1 MRSETAGR
9 LAPLLAALA
18 MLGPFSIDTFF
29 PAFRAMGADFGVS
42 AVAMQQTISV
52 YLIAYAGMSLFH
64 GPISDAYG
72 RRRPI
77 IAFTLLFA
85 LASAGCALA
94 PSFHSLLAFRALQG
108 IAAGAGLIVGR
119 AIIRDRFAGLD
130 AQRLMSHI
138 TLIFGVAPALAPV
151 VGGWLLGLGGWRSL
165 FALLAGFSVLLS
177 LWCLLALPETHPGA
191 ARSPL
196 AAGPLA
202 RIYGQMLR
210 DRLTRRLIL
219 ASMFNFG
226 ALFLYIASAPALI
239 LDVLQLSERQFAWLF
254 VPAIGGMMTGAL
266 LSGRLAGRRSPIQTI
281 ELAYRLMAL
290 GSVCNLAVAL
300 LLPPGLPWTVLPI
313 AVVGIGIACA
323 FPTLAL
329 LLLDRYPLHRGAA
342 SSLQAAFTLLFNA
355 LIAGVLAPLV
365 AHQPLA
371 LASGA
376 AALSLLG
383 FLVWRLARALVPAG

>member
-1 MRSETAGR
+1 MRAATARR

-29 PAFRAMGADFGVS
+29 PAFRAMGLDLGVS
-42 AVAMQQTISV
+42 PAAMQQTISV
-52 YLIAYAGMSLFH
+52 YLAAYALMSLFH
-64 GPISDAYG
+64 GPIADAYG

-85 LASAGCALA
+85 LASAGCAYA
-94 PSFHSLLAFRALQG
+94 PDFHSLLAFRALQG

-119 AIIRDRFAGLD
+119 AIIRDRFAGPD
-130 AQRLMSHI
+130 AQRLMSNI
-138 TLIFGVAPALAPV
+138 TLIFGIAPALAPV

-177 LWCLLALPETHPGA
+177 LWCLLALPETHPSS
-191 ARSPL
+191 ARSPF
-196 AAGPLA
+196 AARPLA
-202 RIYGQMLR
+202 QIYGQMLR
-210 DRLTRRLIL
+210 DPLTRRLTL
-219 ASMFNFG
+219 VTMFNFG

-239 LDVLQLSERQFAWLF
+239 LDVLKLSEREFAWLF

-266 LSGRLAGRRSPIQTI
+266 LSGRLAGRRTPAQTV
-281 ELAYRLMAL
+281 ELAYRLMAV
-290 GSVCNLAVAL
+290 GTACNLGAAL

-313 AVVGIGIACA
+313 GLVGVGISCA

-329 LLLDRYPLHRGAA
+329 LLLDRYPAHRGAA
-342 SSLQAAFTLLFNA
+342 SSLQASFMLLFNA

-365 AHQPLA
+365 AHHPLA
-371 LASGA
+371 LAGGA
-376 AALSLLG
+376 ATLSLLG
-383 FLVWRLARALVPAG
+383 FLVWRTARGLLPAV

>member
-1 MRSETAGR
+1 
-9 LAPLLAALA
+9 

-42 AVAMQQTISV
+42 AAAMQQTISV

-94 PSFHSLLAFRALQG
+94 PSFHGLLAFRALQG
-108 IAAGAGLIVGR
+108 VAAGAGLIVGR
-119 AIIRDRFAGLD
+119 AIIRDRFAGPD

-165 FALLAGFSVLLS
+165 FALLAAFSVLVA
-177 LWCLLALPETHPGA
+177 LWCLLALPETHPA
-191 ARSPL
+191 KARSPF
-196 AAGPLA
+196 AARPLA
-202 RIYGQMLR
+202 RLYGRMLR

-219 ASMFNFG
+219 ATMFNFG

-239 LDVLQLSERQFAWLF
+239 LDVLQLNERQFAWLF

-266 LSGRLAGRRSPIQTI
+266 LSGRLAGRRTPIQTVG
-281 ELAYRLMAL
+281 LAYRLMAL
-290 GSVCNLAVAL
+290 GTVVNLGVAL
-300 LLPPGLPWTVLPI
+300 LLAPGLPWTVLPI
-313 AVVGIGIACA
+313 GLVGIGISCA

-329 LLLDRYPLHRGAA
+329 LLLDRYPDHRGAA
-342 SSLQAAFTLLFNA
+342 SSLQAFFMLLFNA
-355 LIAGVLAPLV
+355 MTAGLLAPLL
-365 AHQPLA
+365 AHHPLA
-371 LASGA
+371 LAGAA

-383 FLVWRLARALVPAG
+383 FMVWRMALGLLPPA

>member
-1 MRSETAGR
+1 MRAATARR

-42 AVAMQQTISV
+42 AAAMQQTISV
-52 YLIAYAGMSLFH
+52 YLAAYAGMSLFH
-64 GPISDAYG
+64 GPIADAYG
-72 RRRPI
+72 RRLPI

-85 LASAGCALA
+85 IASAGCAFA
-94 PSFHSLLAFRALQG
+94 PDFHSLLAFRALQG

-119 AIIRDRFAGLD
+119 AIIRDRFAGPD

-151 VGGWLLGLGGWRSL
+151 IGGWLLGLGGWRSL
-165 FALLAGFSVLLS
+165 FALLAGFSVLLA
-177 LWCLLALPETHPGA
+177 LWCLLALPETHPVS
-191 ARSPL
+191 ARSPI
-196 AAGPLA
+196 AARPLA
-202 RIYGQMLR
+202 RLYGRMLR

-219 ASMFNFG
+219 STMFNFG

-239 LDVLQLSERQFAWLF
+239 LDVLQLNERQFAWLF

-266 LSGRLAGRRSPIQTI
+266 LSGRLAGRRTPAQTVG
-281 ELAYRLMAL
+281 LAYRLIAL
-290 GSVCNLAVAL
+290 GTAVNLAAAL

-313 AVVGIGIACA
+313 GLVGVGISCA

-329 LLLDRYPLHRGAA
+329 LLLDRYPDHRGAA
-342 SSLQAAFTLLFNA
+342 SSLQAFFMLLFNA

-365 AHQPLA
+365 AHHPSA
-371 LASGA
+371 LAAGA

-383 FLVWRLARALVPAG
+383 FLVWCMARGLVPAG